1 MTFELHSPAFR
12 NGGAIPDTHARDGD
26 NKSPPLRWTDP
37 PRAAKSFALIMED
50 ADAPSGGAF
59 HHWVVHSLG
68 PDQRELRAD
77 AGSAASR
84 SGRQGLND
92 FGAVGYDGP
101 EPPPGDKAHRYR
113 FRLLALDLAN
123 LQVPDGAD
131 APTVENAVHGHVIA
145 ETEIIG
151 AYRR

>member
-12 NGGAIPDTHARDGD
+12 NGGAIPDAYARDGD

-37 PRAAKSFALIMED
+37 PQAAKSFVLIMED
-50 ADAPSGGAF
+50 ADAPSGAF

-68 PDQRELRAD
+68 PDQRELKAD
-77 AGSAASR
+77 AGRGESR

-101 EPPPGDKAHRYR
+101 EPPTGDPAHHYR
-113 FRLLALDLAN
+113 FRLLALDVAN

-131 APTVENAVHGHVIA
+131 APTVETAASGHVIG